1 MTPTFYS
8 RIGKRW
14 FDVACALAGL
24 ALLAIPFA
32 IVAIL
37 VKLRSPGPV
46 FFRQNRT
53 GQFGRPFRIFKF
65 RTMIVTS
72 GKGPLLTVAGDSRI
86 TRIGKWLRSSKVD
99 ELPQLINV
107 LLGDMSMVGP
117 RPEVPAY
124 TDTFTEEQRQIF
136 TAKPGITGPSAN
148 VLEEELLASQPDT
161 EAFYLSTVLPS
172 KLKIDLA
179 YCRDINFGGDLYLI
193 LRTISRVLT
202 RIVELNKPM
211 NPSPKN
217 SATGSD

>member
-1 MTPTFYS
+1 MTQTFYS

-14 FDVACALAGL
+14 FDVAIASVGIVV
-24 ALLAIPFA
+24 LAIPFG

-37 VKLRSPGPV
+37 VKLSSPGPV

-53 GQFGRPFRIFKF
+53 GQFGRSFRIFKF

-72 GKGPLLTVAGDSRI
+72 GNGPLLTVAGDSRI

-107 LLGDMSMVGP
+107 LVGDMSMVGP

-124 TDTFTEEQRQIF
+124 TAAFTEEQRQIF
-136 TAKPGITGPSAN
+136 VAKPGITGFSAN
-148 VLEEELLASQPDT
+148 VLEEELLASQKDT
-161 EAFYLSTVLPS
+161 EAFYLATVLPS

-179 YCRDINFGGDLYLI
+179 YCRNINFADDLYVI
-193 LRTISRVLT
+193 LRTIGRVLT
-202 RIVELNKPM
+202 RIVEIHKPM

-217 SATGSD
+217 SPTAPE